1 MIQRYH
7 NYTIVLK
14 SNRGGEDN
22 TCVVFEGDSDE
33 AVGEFESI
41 EDARVALDQ
50 QREDARCNGDGR
62 TSTRR

>member
-14 SNRGGEDN
+14 SARRGEDKA
-22 TCVVFEGDSDE
+22 CVVFEGDSDE

-41 EDARVALDQ
+41 EDARAALDQ
-50 QREDARCNGDGR
+50 RLEDARRNGDG
-62 TSTRR
+62 